1 MTIVRQPTRAG
12 VRDAAAKI
20 AAILPPTPL
29 FTQEINGVTVAFKAE
44 CLQPIG
50 AFKLRGA
57 WHRLTA
63 LDENQRA
70 KGVVAFSSGNH
81 AQGVAWAAKRLGM
94 PATIVMPA
102 DAPRAKRDGTLAL
115 GAEVVAY
122 DRMTED
128 RIAIASH
135 LAEAR
140 GATLVPSFDDPWVIE
155 GQGSVGIEARRQME
169 SMGLGEPMHVLVPCG
184 GGGLASGIALGLA
197 EARITVVEPEGWD
210 DMRRSL
216 EASWIEPVGPNPP
229 PTACDALQTPEVSP
243 LTFEVLA
250 RRDAK
255 GVAVSEAEVRAAQRW
270 AAAKL
275 RLVVEPGGA
284 VGLAALLA
292 GKVKAE
298 PGMLVILSGG
308 NVDIDAYAKA
318 LAPEA
323 VEAPAFLALSDSE

>member
-1 MTIVRQPTRAG
+1 

-20 AAILPPTPL
+20 AAILPPTPI

-63 LDENQRA
+63 LDEDQRA

-94 PATIVMPA
+94 SATIVMPA
-102 DAPRAKRDGTLAL
+102 DAPKAKRDGTLAM

-128 RIAIASH
+128 RIAIASQ

-140 GATLVPSFDDPWVIE
+140 GATLVPSFDDPWIIE
-155 GQGSVGIEARRQME
+155 GQGSAGIEARRQME
-169 SMGLGEPMHVLVPCG
+169 AMGLGEPIHVLIPCG
-184 GGGLASGIALGLA
+184 GGGLASGIALGLSN
-197 EARITVVEPEGWD
+197 ARITVVEPEGWD
-210 DMRRSL
+210 DMGRSL
-216 EASWIEPVGPNPP
+216 EASWILPVGPNPP

-292 GKVKAE
+292 GKVAPE

-308 NVDIDAYAKA
+308 NVDIDAYSRA
-318 LAPEA
+318 LAPEVA
-323 VEAPAFLALSDSE
+323 EAPAFPAMSDSDA